1 MPGMLTIDGSAGE
14 GGGQVLRTSLALS
27 AITGQA
33 FRMVRVR
40 ARRSRPGLMRQHLT
54 AVQAAAAISGAA
66 VEGGALGSTEIVFR
80 PGSIRPGEHRF
91 AVGTAGSATL
101 VFQTVLPP
109 LLTCG
114 EESSLLLEGGT
125 HNPHAPPFDFLDR
138 AFLPIIRRMGPRVD
152 AVLETPGFYPAGGG
166 RFRADI
172 APAPALAPF
181 ELLERGEVLARRA
194 RALVAS
200 LPRSIAERELR
211 VVGARLGLNAGCLSV
226 EEVARSRGPGNAV
239 MIEIESEQVTE
250 VLTGFG
256 ERGVRAEVVAERAAA
271 EASAYLAAGAPV
283 GPYLAD
289 QLLMPLA
296 LAGGGAFRS
305 LEPSL
310 HARTQADVIR
320 AFLGVDTRME
330 PVAGAVWHVEVGGSA
345 R

>member
-1 MPGMLTIDGSAGE
+1 MLTIDGSAGE

-33 FRMVRVR
+33 FRMVKVR

-54 AVQAAAAISGAA
+54 AVQAAAAIAGAT
-66 VEGGALGSTEIVFR
+66 VEGAALGSTEIAFA
-80 PGSIRPGEHRF
+80 PGAIVAGAHRF

-101 VFQTVLPP
+101 VCQTVLPP
-109 LLTCG
+109 LLLCG

-125 HNPHAPPFDFLDR
+125 HNPHAPPFHYLDR
-138 AFLPIIRRMGPRVD
+138 VFLPLVRRMGPRVEATLD
-152 AVLETPGFYPAGGG
+152 APGFYPAGGG
-166 RFRADI
+166 CFRVDI
-172 APAPALAPF
+172 APAPSLASF
-181 ELLERGEVLARRA
+181 DLLERGEVVARRA

-211 VVGARLGLNAGCLSV
+211 VVGQRLGLDAAALTVDVV
-226 EEVARSRGPGNAV
+226 ERSWGPGNAV
-239 MIEIESEQVTE
+239 MIEIECEHVTE
-250 VLTGFG
+250 LFTGFG

-271 EASAYLAAGAPV
+271 EASEYLAAGAPV
-283 GPYLAD
+283 GPHLAD

-330 PVAGAVWHVEVGGSA
+330 PVSGTVWHVEVGRSA